1 MLLYQLSYRP
11 KAGGTRTPV
20 RHMKGVNRN
29 TPARNRCDRSAAAS
43 GGAGEF
49 RAPANHDPSRC
60 RGGKTRVVNAFV
72 NPHSTPEHR
81 RVAEQ
86 HEILRVLVGS
96 SVHGTAIDEQNDRD
110 EMGICIEPAEYVCG
124 LRTFEQYVHR
134 TQPEGVRSGPGD
146 VDLTIYGLRKWMRL
160 ATQGNPTV
168 LLPLFVANDD
178 IIVRSDLGDELR
190 ALAPAILSRQAG
202 DRFKGYL
209 QAQRD
214 RLLGVRGGAH
224 TNRPEL
230 VDVYGFDTK
239 YAMHMV
245 RLGVQGVE
253 LLETGRITLPIP
265 EPWRTWL
272 RELRVGGHTR
282 QEALDVANE
291 MEARLDAL
299 LATSPLPPLPDL
311 AAVDAWL
318 VSAHQRA
325 WSGAS

>member
-1 MLLYQLSYRP
+1 M
-11 KAGGTRTPV
+11 
-20 RHMKGVNRN
+20 
-29 TPARNRCDRSAAAS
+29 
-43 GGAGEF
+43 
-49 RAPANHDPSRC
+49 
-60 RGGKTRVVNAFV
+60 NAFV

-96 SVHGTAIDEQNDRD
+96 SVHGTAIEDQNDRD

-160 ATQGNPTV
+160 ATHGNPTV
-168 LLPLFVANDD
+168 LLPLFVADNDV
-178 IIVRSDLGDELR
+178 IVRTALGDELR

-202 DRFKGYL
+202 ERFKGYL

-230 VDVYGFDTK
+230 VEVYGFDTK

-253 LLETGRITLPIP
+253 LMETGRITLPMP
-265 EPWRTWL
+265 EPWPTWL

-282 QEALDVANE
+282 EEALEVAAE
-291 MEARLDAL
+291 MEARLDGL
-299 LATSPLPPLPDL
+299 LSTSVLPPQPDL
-311 AAVDAWL
+311 AAIDAWL

-325 WSGAS
+325 WAGGA

>member
-11 KAGGTRTPV
+11 KAGGTRTPD
-20 RHMKGVNRN
+20 RHMKGENRT
-29 TPARNRCDRSAAAS
+29 TPARNDADRSARVS
-43 GGAGEF
+43 ITAGEF
-49 RAPANHDPSRC
+49 RAVTIRGERAR
-60 RGGKTRVVNAFV
+60 RGGKTRSVNVFV

-168 LLPLFVANDD
+168 LLPLFVADED
-178 IIVRSDLGDELR
+178 IIVRTELGDELR
-190 ALAPAILSRQAG
+190 SLAPAILSRQAG
-202 DRFKGYL
+202 ERFKGYL

-230 VDVYGFDTK
+230 VEVYGFDTK

-253 LLETGRITLPIP
+253 LLETGRITLPMP
-265 EPWRTWL
+265 EPWRAWL
-272 RELRVGGHTR
+272 RDLRVGGHTR
-282 QEALDVANE
+282 AEALEAADE
-291 MEARLDAL
+291 LEARLDSL
-299 LATSPLPPLPDL
+299 LSTSLLPPRPDL
-311 AAVDAWL
+311 AAVNAWL
-318 VSAHQRA
+318 VSAHQRSWA
-325 WSGAS
+325 GGA